1 MVILVT
7 GGAGFIGSHVCDEL
21 LSKGKEVVCLDNL
34 NDYYSPKA
42 KISNILHNLNNDK
55 FHFLT
60 NNIREKH
67 KLDHLFKKFNFEGII
82 HLAARAGVRASIEDP
97 LAYKATNVLGTV
109 NLLQSAK
116 EFGVKNFVFAS
127 SSSVYGDSAQIPFS
141 EDDQKVGRPISPY
154 AASKA
159 SCELFAYNYSQ
170 MFDLN
175 VTGLRFF
182 TVYGPRNRPDMAVYK
197 FAESIDKGKQ
207 IELFNNGELQ
217 RDFTYVKDIVDGT
230 IAAYEKNNWTYEI
243 LNLGNSK
250 PIKTKYLVE
259 LLEKN
264 LGKKAIITSPIK
276 PKTDLAATHADVSKA
291 KRLLNWEPKT
301 SIEEGVAKFV
311 EWYKKSKTN

>member
-21 LSKGKEVVCLDNL
+21 LAKGKEVVCLDSL

-42 KISNILHNLNNDK
+42 KINNILHNLKNDK

-127 SSSVYGDSAQIPFS
+127 SSSVYGDSAQVPFS

-197 FAESIDKGKQ
+197 FAESIDQGKP
-207 IELFNNGELQ
+207 IELYNNGELQ

-230 IAAYEKNNWTYEI
+230 LSAYEKNNWNYEI

-264 LGKKAIITSPIK
+264 LGKKATITSPVK
-276 PKTDLAATHADVSKA
+276 PKTDLDTTHADVSKA

-301 SIEEGVAKFV
+301 SIEEGIAKFV
-311 EWYKKSKTN
+311 DWYKKSKTN